1 MKSIKSIKYLG
12 ALAVLMFVLSVS
24 ANAQQK
30 GILKFDLNYSY
41 GIPLGSFKNDIINN
55 ASPRGGTGA
64 LMYGINNKWSAGL
77 QFGYQ
82 DYTQKYPRAIY
93 QTGDHE
99 ETSAVLTNS
108 IQTIPLI
115 AKAAFQP
122 FGGNNAMV
130 QPYISAGA
138 GFSVIDFRQYLGEF
152 GGSANSTS
160 FTAQAGAGIMVPFSK
175 GGASGFSVGAD
186 YNYISYKQ
194 NGYNNLNN
202 LSLHAGIHFP
212 LR

>member
-1 MKSIKSIKYLG
+1 MKRIKYFG
-12 ALAVLMFVLSVS
+12 VLVLLMIIASVS

-30 GILKFDLNYSY
+30 GILKFDLNYNYS
-41 GIPLGSFKNDIINN
+41 IPLGAFKNDIISD
-55 ASPRGGTGA
+55 ASPRGVTGA

-82 DYTQKYPRAIY
+82 DFYQKYPRAIY
-93 QTGDHE
+93 KTGNNE

-108 IQTIPLI
+108 IQSLPLI
-115 AKAAFQP
+115 AKGTFKP
-122 FGGNNAMV
+122 LGGTSSFI

-138 GFSVIDFRQYLGEF
+138 GISMIDFKQYLGEF
-152 GGSANSTS
+152 GSSSTSGS

-175 GGASGFSVGAD
+175 GGASGFSIGAD
-186 YNYISYKQ
+186 YNYVSYNKFDYS
-194 NGYNNLNN
+194 NMNN
-202 LSLHAGIHFP
+202 LSLRAGIHFP